1 MDREHSPTTA
11 TARAALDL
19 PLTGILAVV
28 GRFSDG
34 PTDTP
39 VALTSAAEVMERFGP
54 SLPDGDAAL
63 ALVSFFAN
71 GGERAYGVRVADG
84 AVAPL
89 AEALLGRAEA
99 GTGLHALT
107 GLPDPDLVCLPDTTR
122 LDREEAAHLVT
133 AAASL
138 CAAQR
143 RFLLVDPPAE
153 VADGDGVID
162 WADRYG
168 LRRRDA
174 ALYVPRVLVEDA
186 TNGGRRAIAPS
197 AAVAG
202 VYARTDR
209 QRGVWKA
216 PAGVEADLRG
226 VVGLAVEL
234 GSREQD
240 RLNPEGIDVLRRLPD
255 GRIVVW
261 GARTLAGDG
270 SDPEWRYVPV
280 RRTAVTIQRAL
291 LAGMAW
297 TAAEPNEPQLWADIR
312 ADVEHLLDRLWR
324 EGAFAGATPRDAYVV
339 RCGLGQTMTQADA
352 DRGVVILEV
361 GIALVRPA
369 EFVVLRLHLGAAPT
383 AACPPPPGSGQPNDL
398 GLSAGELAI
407 LQAVAR
413 RQLVIVGADGTGRG
427 LVAQALAD
435 EAGASLYRIDLA
447 AVVSRY
453 IGETEK
459 NLRRLFDRAEE
470 TRAILFFD
478 EADAL
483 FGKRTEAAE
492 ADDRHGPDAATGEGV
507 PRHGAK
513 ETRRKPDAEAA
524 LEAARRLISAY
535 TGIVAFGVEDPETA
549 KAAALPSVKVP
560 PAAHGS
566 TTATIDR
573 ILQGEEHEETPS

>member
-11 TARAALDL
+11 TARAPLAL
-19 PLTGILAVV
+19 PPTGILAVV
-28 GRFSDG
+28 GRFSSG

-39 VALTSAAEVMERFGP
+39 VALTSAAEVIGQFGP

-63 ALVSFFAN
+63 ALLSFFGN
-71 GGERAYGVRVADG
+71 GGQRAYGVHVVDDA
-84 AVAPL
+84 AVPL

-107 GLPDPDLVCLPDTTR
+107 GLPDPDLVSLPDTSR
-122 LDREEAAHLVT
+122 LDREQAAQLVA

-138 CAAQR
+138 CAAER
-143 RFLLVDPPAE
+143 RFLLVDPPVEA
-153 VADGDGVID
+153 ADGDGVVD

-174 ALYVPRVLVEDA
+174 ALYVPRLLVEDA
-186 TNGGRRAIAPS
+186 TNGGRRAITPS

-209 QRGVWKA
+209 QLGVWKA

-270 SDPEWRYVPV
+270 SDPEWMYVPV
-280 RRTAVTIQRAL
+280 RRTAMTIERAL
-291 LAGMAW
+291 LAGLAW
-297 TAAEPNEPQLWADIR
+297 TAAEPDEPPLWTDIR
-312 ADVEHLLDRLWR
+312 ADVEHFLDRLWR
-324 EGAFAGATPRDAYVV
+324 EGAFAGATPREAYVV
-339 RCGLGQTMTQADA
+339 RCGLGQTMTQADV
-352 DRGVVILEV
+352 DRGVVVLEV
-361 GIALVRPA
+361 GVALVRPA
-369 EFVVLRLHLGAAPT
+369 EFTVLRLNLHAAPN
-383 AACPPPPGSGQPNDL
+383 AAGAPPPGSGQPNDL
-398 GLSAGELAI
+398 GLSAGEVAI
-407 LQAVAR
+407 LRAVAR
-413 RQLVIVGADGTGRG
+413 RQVVIVGADGTGRG
-427 LVAQALAD
+427 RVAQVLAD
-435 EAGASLYRIDLA
+435 EAGAPLYRTDLA

-459 NLRRLFDRAEE
+459 NLSRLFDRAEE
-470 TRAILFFD
+470 TGAILFFD

-483 FGKRTEAAE
+483 FGKRTEVAE
-492 ADDRHGPDAATGEGV
+492 ADDRRGRDAADGQDV
-507 PRHGAK
+507 RRHGGK
-513 ETRRKPDAEAA
+513 RTRRPLDAEAA
-524 LEAARRLISAY
+524 LEAARHLISAY
-535 TGIVAFGVEDPETA
+535 AGIVVFGVEHPEA
-549 KAAALPSVKVP
+549 AEAAALPSVKGAGVSAAAP
-560 PAAHGS
+560 PLRLE
-566 TTATIDR
+566 D
-573 ILQGEEHEETPS
+573 

>member
-1 MDREHSPTTA
+1 MDREHSPTIP
-11 TARAALDL
+11 TARAPLAL
-19 PLTGILAVV
+19 PPTGILAVV

-39 VALTSAAEVMERFGP
+39 VALTSAAEVTERFGP
-54 SLPDGDAAL
+54 PLPDGDAAL
-63 ALVSFFAN
+63 ALTAFFAN
-71 GGERAYGVRVADG
+71 GGRLAYGVRVADDA
-84 AVAPL
+84 AVPL
-89 AEALLGRAEA
+89 TEALLGRAA
-99 GTGLHALT
+99 VGTGLHALT
-107 GLPDPDLVCLPDTTR
+107 GLADPDLVCLPDSSR

-153 VADGDGVID
+153 VADGDGVVD

-186 TNGGRRAIAPS
+186 TKGGRRAITPS
-197 AAVAG
+197 VAVAG

-226 VVGLAVEL
+226 VVGLALEL

-240 RLNPEGIDVLRRLPD
+240 GLNPEGIDVLRRLPD

-270 SDPEWRYVPV
+270 SDPEWMYVPV
-280 RRTAVTIQRAL
+280 RRTAVTIERAL
-291 LAGMAW
+291 LTGLAW
-297 TAAEPNEPQLWADIR
+297 TAAEPNEARLWAAVR
-312 ADVEHLLDRLWR
+312 ADVEFLLDRLWR
-324 EGAFAGATPRDAYVV
+324 DGAFAGATPQEAYVV
-339 RCGLGQTMTQADA
+339 RCGLGQTMTPADV
-352 DRGVVILEV
+352 DGGVVILEV
-361 GIALVRPA
+361 GVALVRPA
-369 EFVVLRLHLGAAPT
+369 EFVLLRLHLGAARS
-383 AACPPPPGSGQPNDL
+383 AACPPPPGSGRPEGL
-398 GLSAGELAI
+398 GLSACELAI
-407 LQAVAR
+407 LRAVAR
-413 RQLVIVGADGTGRG
+413 RQVVIVGADGTGRG
-427 LVAQALAD
+427 LVAQVLAE
-435 EAGASLYRIDLA
+435 EAGAPLFRIDLA

-459 NLRRLFDRAEE
+459 NLRRLFDHAEE
-470 TRAILFFD
+470 TGAVLFFD

-492 ADDRHGPDAATGEGV
+492 ADDRRGRDAADGQDE
-507 PRHGAK
+507 PRHGGK
-513 ETRRKPDAEAA
+513 RTRRPLDAEAA

-535 TGIVAFGVEDPETA
+535 TGIVVFGVEDPEA
-549 KAAALPSVKVP
+549 AEAAALPSVKVP
-560 PAAHGS
+560 VSAA
-566 TTATIDR
+566 APPLRLED
-573 ILQGEEHEETPS
+573 

>member
-1 MDREHSPTTA
+1 MDREHSPTAA
-11 TARAALDL
+11 TTRAPLEL
-19 PLTGILAVV
+19 PPTGILAVV
-28 GRFSDG
+28 GRFASG

-39 VALTSAAEVMERFGP
+39 VALTSAAEVTERFGP
-54 SLPDGDAAL
+54 PLPDGDAAL
-63 ALVSFFAN
+63 SLVSFFAN
-71 GGERAYGVRVADG
+71 GGRRACGVRVADDA
-84 AVAPL
+84 AVPL
-89 AEALLGRAEA
+89 AEALLGRAEE

-107 GLPDPDLVCLPDTTR
+107 GLADPDLVCLPDATR

-153 VADGDGVID
+153 FADGDGVVD

-168 LRRRDA
+168 LRLRDA

-186 TNGGRRAIAPS
+186 TIGGRRAIATS

-255 GRIVVW
+255 GRIVAW
-261 GARTLAGDG
+261 GARTLAGDS
-270 SDPEWRYVPV
+270 SDPEWMYVPV
-280 RRTAVTIQRAL
+280 RRTAVTIERAL
-291 LAGMAW
+291 LAGLAW
-297 TAAEPNEPQLWADIR
+297 TTAEPNEPRLWADIR

-324 EGAFAGATPRDAYVV
+324 EGAFPGATPQEAYVV
-339 RCGLGQTMTQADA
+339 RCGLGQTMTQADV

-361 GIALVRPA
+361 GIALVRLA
-369 EFVVLRLHLGAAPT
+369 EFVVLRLHLGAVPT
-383 AACPPPPGSGQPNDL
+383 EACPPPPGSGQPNDL
-398 GLSAGELAI
+398 CLSACELAI
-407 LQAVAR
+407 LRAVAR
-413 RQLVIVGADGTGRG
+413 RQVVIVGADGTGRG
-427 LVAQALAD
+427 LVAQVLAE
-435 EAGASLYRIDLA
+435 EAGAPLFRIDLA

-453 IGETEK
+453 VGETEK

-470 TRAILFFD
+470 AGAILFFD

-492 ADDRHGPDAATGEGV
+492 ADDRRGRDAADGQDE
-507 PRHGAK
+507 PRHGGK
-513 ETRRKPDAEAA
+513 RTRRPLDAEAA

-535 TGIVAFGVEDPETA
+535 TGIVVFGVEDPEA
-549 KAAALPSVKVP
+549 AEAAALPSVKVP
-560 PAAHGS
+560 VSAA
-566 TTATIDR
+566 APPLRLED
-573 ILQGEEHEETPS
+573 

>member
-1 MDREHSPTTA
+1 MDREQLPATA
-11 TARAALDL
+11 TTRAALEL
-19 PLTGILAVV
+19 PATGILAVV
-28 GRFSDG
+28 GRFLSG

-39 VALTSAAEVMERFGP
+39 VALTSAAELAERFGP

-63 ALVSFFAN
+63 ALVAFFAN
-71 GGERAYGVRVADG
+71 GGQRAYAVRVADDA
-84 AVAPL
+84 AVPL
-89 AEALLGRAEA
+89 AEALLGRPEA

-122 LDREEAAHLVT
+122 LDREEAAKLVT

-143 RFLLVDPPAE
+143 RFLLVDPPVE
-153 VADGDGVID
+153 VADGDGVVD

-197 AAVAG
+197 GAVAG

-234 GSREQD
+234 GSREQE

-270 SDPEWRYVPV
+270 SDPEWMYVPV

-291 LAGMAW
+291 LAGLAW
-297 TAAEPNEPQLWADIR
+297 TAAEPNEARLWADIR

-339 RCGLGQTMTQADA
+339 RCGLGQTMTQADV

-369 EFVVLRLHLGAAPT
+369 EFIVLRLHLGAAPT
-383 AACPPPPGSGQPNDL
+383 AGCPPPPGSGQPNDL

-407 LQAVAR
+407 LHAVAR
-413 RQLVIVGADGTGRG
+413 RQVVIVGADGTGRG

-459 NLRRLFDRAEE
+459 NLSRLFDRAEE
-470 TRAILFFD
+470 TGAVLFFD

-492 ADDRHGPDAATGEGV
+492 ADDRRGRDAADGQDV
-507 PRHGAK
+507 PRHGGK
-513 ETRRKPDAEAA
+513 RTRRAPDAEAA
-524 LEAARRLISAY
+524 FEAARRLIAAY
-535 TGIVAFGVEDPETA
+535 SGIVVFGVEHPETA
-549 KAAALPSVKVP
+549 GAAALPSVKVP
-560 PAAHGS
+560 AG
-566 TTATIDR
+566 TR
-573 ILQGEEHEETPS
+573 RPSSPTS

>member
-11 TARAALDL
+11 TSRAPLEL
-19 PLTGILAVV
+19 PPTGILAVV
-28 GRFSDG
+28 GRFSSG

-39 VALTSAAEVMERFGP
+39 VALTSAAEVAEQFGP

-63 ALVSFFAN
+63 ALVAFFAN
-71 GGERAYGVRVADG
+71 GGQRAYAVRVADDA
-84 AVAPL
+84 AVLL

-99 GTGLHALT
+99 GTGLHALI

-122 LDREEAAHLVT
+122 LDRDEAAQLVT

-153 VADGDGVID
+153 VADGDGVVD
-162 WADRYG
+162 WADRYE
-168 LRRRDA
+168 LRLRDA
-174 ALYVPRVLVEDA
+174 ALYVPRLLVEDA
-186 TNGGRRAIAPS
+186 TSGRQRAIAPTG
-197 AAVAG
+197 AVAG
-202 VYARTDR
+202 VYARTDL

-216 PAGVEADLRG
+216 PAGTEADLRG
-226 VVGLAVEL
+226 VAGLAAEL
-234 GSREQD
+234 SSREQD

-280 RRTAVTIQRAL
+280 RRTVVTIERAL
-291 LAGMAW
+291 LVGLTW
-297 TAAEPNEPQLWADIR
+297 TAAEPNEPQLWTAIR
-312 ADVEHLLDRLWR
+312 ADVERLLDRLWR
-324 EGAFAGATPRDAYVV
+324 EGAFPGATPRDAYVV
-339 RCGLGQTMTQADA
+339 RCGLGQTMTQADV

-369 EFVVLRLHLGAAPT
+369 EFIVLRLHLGAAPV
-383 AACPPPPGSGQPNDL
+383 AACPPPPGSGQPNEL
-398 GLSAGELAI
+398 GLSAGEVAI

-470 TRAILFFD
+470 TGAVLFFD

-483 FGKRTEAAE
+483 FGKRTEAADE
-492 ADDRHGPDAATGEGV
+492 DDRGSTDAATGKGE
-507 PRHGAK
+507 PRHGGRR
-513 ETRRKPDAEAA
+513 TRRKSDAEAA
-524 LEAARRLISAY
+524 LEAARRLIAAY
-535 TGIVAFGVEDPETA
+535 AGIVAFGVEDPEA
-549 KAAALPSVKVP
+549 AEAAALPSVKVP
-560 PAAHGS
+560 AGAVAHP
-566 TTATIDR
+566 R
-573 ILQGEEHEETPS
+573 QPRH